1 MNIEFYHNVSACA
14 CAVLERSKEKL
25 ERIAFRF
32 FGSCKNSATWK
43 PSHTTCS
50 ITSESLKKTN
60 VSAHSQN
67 NEIMIDMQRLEVG
80 DR

>member
-1 MNIEFYHNVSACA
+1 MIRGTIKQAHALWND
-14 CAVLERSKEKL
+14 AV
-25 ERIAFRF
+25 
-32 FGSCKNSATWK
+32 
-43 PSHTTCS
+43 TTYVCRPGPQH
-50 ITSESLKKTN
+50 ILTSESLKKTN